1 MTKLVAPQPA
11 PRCLPIS
18 LFLHHPIELQGWRL
32 GFSKKQDICGE
43 MCGRLAAPAK
53 VQNAESEPE
62 LSDFLGGP
70 IQPCRME
77 KSNAY
82 IKTRYSKDMP
92 VTCTEAHVCSVCNA
106 CGARTV
112 NTAKSLVPAY
122 NTCPHSVAHWN
133 LTNHGCDKKLKSVN
147 CNFTIFVPNFVHG
160 ASNEGRGSR
169 RIMCIA
175 LCPFWSQGW
184 CFRVC
189 HQRGPQ
195 GDAKQMWRGIK
206 HGPRYEHFACISFKT
221 T

>member
-112 NTAKSLVPAY
+112 NPAKSLVPAY

-133 LTNHGCDKKLKSVN
+133 LTNHGCDKKLKSAV
-147 CNFTIFVPNFVHG
+147 
-160 ASNEGRGSR
+160 S
-169 RIMCIA
+169 IA
-175 LCPFWSQGW
+175 ISQYLSQ
-184 CFRVC
+184 FLFMVLAMRDVEA
-189 HQRGPQ
+189 
-195 GDAKQMWRGIK
+195 DA
-206 HGPRYEHFACISFKT
+206 
-221 T
+221 